1 MFAVC
6 LAFEY
11 MTIIKPFFRT
21 AKLFEKKNL
30 ERSKNSLFANMERT
44 RAKGIYKQLNINQ
57 IEKLIFF
64 EKIFFLCKNQ
74 KSPVSMYV

>member
-21 AKLFEKKNL
+21 AKLFEKKFL

-44 RAKGIYKQLNINQ
+44 RAKRIYKQLNINQ

>member
-1 MFAVC
+1 M
-6 LAFEY
+6 
-11 MTIIKPFFRT
+11 R
-21 AKLFEKKNL
+21 KKFL

-44 RAKGIYKQLNINQ
+44 RAKMIYKQLNINQ